1 MLPCFWPGLD
11 LAGHG
16 EASSLLRKSDDR
28 AKQHPQSV
36 EAVSGWEDN
45 IRNVRSLGQSGL
57 LFCRICC
64 LDTLDICF
72 LYVLFICTCLSP
84 RNSWYVVTTV

>member
-16 EASSLLRKSDDR
+16 EASSLPRTSDDR
-28 AKQHPQSV
+28 AKKKHPQSV
-36 EAVSGWEDN
+36 EAVSGREDN
-45 IRNVRSLGQSGL
+45 ISDVPSFRQSGL

-72 LYVLFICTCLSP
+72 L
-84 RNSWYVVTTV
+84 